1 MPGSKDFEQSPPLT
15 ASDTA
20 DLAKRS
26 NTPAL
31 LVRRSSLMS
40 KFPESGS
47 SAYVLDW
54 ETNNC
59 KQRLLSHADDLMR
72 EAVGRRRLTIVQ
84 GLPLDLVQVLRDSL
98 GVNSGFLEAHAG
110 RRRHR
115 PWRQDDGSSFVSFE
129 YPELVK
135 TTRGNYGP
143 DPGYK
148 PSARQSDLVD
158 VMDEAPFH
166 MMSRDGQAVMF
177 CHASLWMSNK
187 ADGTTLKPPS
197 DVSHADVLFLVLFMD
212 RPIWNDPSSEVSKA
226 RRPLS
231 VTRSWQSKID
241 ESQMDGTSVWN
252 VLIAEGDE
260 LPGLEDSLL
269 RMFRQSSVVRQS
281 LPDILR
287 EAVYDK
293 WLDFFETLPPCSR
306 LNSLHDPS
314 LYWQATESLE
324 QNLDLTYGQE
334 PQPLVNDVW
343 QTNWLSL
350 LDRLQRRV
358 AISRLGTSPIPQT
371 PGWPHTQPT
380 TAALQTRDMSL
391 PEQSSRPYPDN
402 GGQWPDEKEAN
413 QRALDRVT
421 YLGGILL
428 PFTVVSAILSMNE
441 EYSPNSPRFWV
452 FWVASVGAAILCL
465 LIIYLDQLRCLEVYF
480 EVAAAD
486 KVESIFP
493 SGKTNNGHGIAF
505 MSMPASGMRRPSRL
519 TTEMFV
525 DMPEPDMG
533 DMEVMADS
541 AVNPTML
548 VQQCKD
554 GSRPKAWQRR
564 QLGWG
569 GAMKKVVG
577 YYRWMG
583 DKPVQLSP
591 YGERFRMKAV

>member
-1 MPGSKDFEQSPPLT
+1 MTGSKNLEQSPPLT

-20 DLAKRS
+20 DQAKRS

-59 KQRLLSHADDLMR
+59 KQRLLNHADDLLR

-98 GVNSGFLEAHAG
+98 GVNPGFLEAHAG

-115 PWRQDDGSSFVSFE
+115 PSRQDDGSSFISFE

-135 TTRGNYGP
+135 TTSEDYGP

-177 CHASLWMSNK
+177 CHASLWMSSK
-187 ADGTTLKPPS
+187 
-197 DVSHADVLFLVLFMD
+197 ADVLFLD
-212 RPIWNDPSSEVSKA
+212 RPLWNDPSSQVTKA

-231 VTRSWQSKID
+231 VTRSWQTKID

-269 RMFRQSSVVRQS
+269 RTFRQSNVARQS

-293 WLDFFETLPPCSR
+293 WLDFFETLPPCSQSG
-306 LNSLHDPS
+306 SLHDSS

-324 QNLDLTYGQE
+324 QNLDLAYNQE
-334 PQPLVNDVW
+334 RQPLIGGVRQPDW
-343 QTNWLSL
+343 RSL

-358 AISRLGTSPIPQT
+358 AISRLGTSTIPQT
-371 PGWPHTQPT
+371 PGWLRTQPT
-380 TAALQTRDMSL
+380 TAALQTRDMNL
-391 PEQSSRPYPDN
+391 PEQSRRPYPDD
-402 GGQWPDEKEAN
+402 GGHWPDEKEAN

-465 LIIYLDQLRCLEVYF
+465 LIIYLDQLRFLEVYF
-480 EVAAAD
+480 EVVAAD
-486 KVESIFP
+486 KVESIYP
-493 SGKTNNGHGIAF
+493 SGKTHSGHGFAF
-505 MSMPASGMRRPSRL
+505 MSMPKSGTRRPSRL

-525 DMPEPDMG
+525 DMPEPGMSDV
-533 DMEVMADS
+533 EVMADS

-569 GAMKKVVG
+569 GAVKKVVG

-583 DKPVQLSP
+583 SKPVQLSP

>member
-1 MPGSKDFEQSPPLT
+1 MALSKDFEQSPPLT
-15 ASDTA
+15 ASDMA
-20 DLAKRS
+20 DQAKRS

-40 KFPESGS
+40 RFPESGS

-54 ETNNC
+54 ETNDC
-59 KQRLLSHADDLMR
+59 KQRLLNHADDLLR
-72 EAVGRRRLTIVQ
+72 EAVGRRRLTIIQ

-98 GVNSGFLEAHAG
+98 GVDPGFLEAHAG
-110 RRRHR
+110 RRRYR
-115 PWRQDDGSSFVSFE
+115 PLRPDDGSSFISFE

-135 TTRGNYGP
+135 TARGNYGP

-177 CHASLWMSNK
+177 CHASLWISSK
-187 ADGTTLKPPS
+187 
-197 DVSHADVLFLVLFMD
+197 ADVLFLD
-212 RPIWNDPSSEVSKA
+212 RPIWNDPSSQVRKA

-269 RMFRQSSVVRQS
+269 RTFRQANVFRQS

-293 WLDFFETLPPCSR
+293 WLDFFETLPPCSQSG
-306 LNSLHDPS
+306 SLHDS
-314 LYWQATESLE
+314 SMYWQATESLE
-324 QNLDLTYGQE
+324 QNLDLAHNQE
-334 PQPLVNDVW
+334 RQPDW
-343 QTNWLSL
+343 CSL
-350 LDRLQRRV
+350 LDRLQRRI
-358 AISRLGTSPIPQT
+358 AISRLETSTIPQT
-371 PGWPHTQPT
+371 PGWPRTQPT
-380 TAALQTRDMSL
+380 TAALQTRDMNL
-391 PEQSSRPYPDN
+391 PAQSSRPCPD
-402 GGQWPDEKEAN
+402 GGDHWPDQKEAN

-441 EYSPNSPRFWV
+441 EYAPNSPSFWI

-493 SGKTNNGHGIAF
+493 SGTPHHSYGVAF
-505 MSMPASGMRRPSRL
+505 MSMSETGVRRPSRL

-525 DMPEPDMG
+525 DMPDPGVG
-533 DMEVMADS
+533 DMEVLADS

-554 GSRPKAWQRR
+554 GSKPKAWQRR

-583 DKPVQLSP
+583 GKPVRLSL

>member
-1 MPGSKDFEQSPPLT
+1 MLTDF
-15 ASDTA
+15 
-20 DLAKRS
+20 
-26 NTPAL
+26 
-31 LVRRSSLMS
+31 
-40 KFPESGS
+40 
-47 SAYVLDW
+47 
-54 ETNNC
+54 
-59 KQRLLSHADDLMR
+59 LS
-72 EAVGRRRLTIVQ
+72 I
-84 GLPLDLVQVLRDSL
+84 
-98 GVNSGFLEAHAG
+98 
-110 RRRHR
+110 
-115 PWRQDDGSSFVSFE
+115 
-129 YPELVK
+129 
-135 TTRGNYGP
+135 
-143 DPGYK
+143 
-148 PSARQSDLVD
+148 
-158 VMDEAPFH
+158 
-166 MMSRDGQAVMF
+166 
-177 CHASLWMSNK
+177 
-187 ADGTTLKPPS
+187 
-197 DVSHADVLFLVLFMD
+197 VLFLD
-212 RPIWNDPSSEVSKA
+212 RPIWNDPSSQVHKA

-269 RMFRQSSVVRQS
+269 RTFRQANVVRQS

-293 WLDFFETLPPCSR
+293 WLDFFETLPPCSQSG
-306 LNSLHDPS
+306 SLHDSS

-324 QNLDLTYGQE
+324 QNLDLAHNQE
-334 PQPLVNDVW
+334 RQPDW
-343 QTNWLSL
+343 RSL
-350 LDRLQRRV
+350 LDRLQRRI
-358 AISRLGTSPIPQT
+358 AISRLETSTIPQT
-371 PGWPHTQPT
+371 PGWPRTQPT
-380 TAALQTRDMSL
+380 TAALQTRDMNL
-391 PEQSSRPYPDN
+391 PAQSSRSCADD
-402 GGQWPDEKEAN
+402 GDHWPDQKEAN

-441 EYSPNSPRFWV
+441 EYAPNSPRFWI

-480 EVAAAD
+480 EVVAAD

-493 SGKTNNGHGIAF
+493 SGTPHHSHGVAF
-505 MSMPASGMRRPSRL
+505 MSMSETGVRRPSRL

-525 DMPEPDMG
+525 DMPDPGVG
-533 DMEVMADS
+533 DMEVLADS

-583 DKPVQLSP
+583 GKPVQLSP
-591 YGERFRMKAV
+591 YGERFRMKRV

>member
-1 MPGSKDFEQSPPLT
+1 MVGSKTFEQSPPLT
-15 ASDTA
+15 ASDSAELHT
-20 DLAKRS
+20 KRS

-40 KFPESGS
+40 KFPESSS

-54 ETNNC
+54 ETDKC
-59 KQRLLSHADDLMR
+59 KQRLLNHAEDLLR

-115 PWRQDDGSSFVSFE
+115 PSRNDEGSTFVSFA

-177 CHASLWMSNK
+177 CQASLWMNSK
-187 ADGTTLKPPS
+187 
-197 DVSHADVLFLVLFMD
+197 ADVLFLD
-212 RPIWNDPSSEVSKA
+212 RPIWNDPSSQVQKA

-269 RMFRQSSVVRQS
+269 RTFRHSNVTRQT
-281 LPDILR
+281 LPEILC
-287 EAVYDK
+287 EAVHDK
-293 WLDFFETLPPCSR
+293 WLDFFETLPSCAQPG
-306 LNSLHDPS
+306 SLQDGG

-324 QNLDLTYGQE
+324 QNLELAQDQAR
-334 PQPLVNDVW
+334 QPLLGGGGGMRHPDW
-343 QTNWLSL
+343 RSL
-350 LDRLQRRV
+350 LERLQRRV
-358 AISRLGTSPIPQT
+358 AISKLGSTPRPQT
-371 PGWPHTQPT
+371 AWPRTQPT
-380 TAALQTRDMSL
+380 TAVLQTRDVNM
-391 PEQSSRPYPDN
+391 PMQGTNNQPYPDAMAADS
-402 GGQWPDEKEAN
+402 GKEAN

-428 PFTVVSAILSMNE
+428 PFTVVSAILSMND
-441 EYSPNSPRFWV
+441 EYSPNAPRFWV
-452 FWVASVGAAILCL
+452 FWVASIGAAILCL

-480 EVAAAD
+480 EVAAAGT
-486 KVESIFP
+486 VESFFP
-493 SGKTNNGHGIAF
+493 SSKTHTAAAATNGISL
-505 MSMPASGMRRPSRL
+505 MSMPPQSRWRRQQA
-519 TTEMFV
+519 TEMYM
-525 DMPEPDMG
+525 DMAEPGGG
-533 DMEVMADS
+533 DVEVMADS
-541 AVNPTML
+541 AVNPTMV
-548 VQQCKD
+548 VQQGRD
-554 GSRPKAWQRR
+554 GSNTKAWRRR

-569 GAMKKVVG
+569 GAVKKVVG
-577 YYRWMG
+577 YYRWTG
-583 DKPVQLSP
+583 GKPVQISP
-591 YGERFRMKAV
+591 YGSERLQMKTI

>member
-1 MPGSKDFEQSPPLT
+1 MALSKDFEQSPPLT
-15 ASDTA
+15 ASDMA
-20 DLAKRS
+20 DQTKRS

-40 KFPESGS
+40 RFPESGS

-54 ETNNC
+54 ETNDC
-59 KQRLLSHADDLMR
+59 KQRLLNHADDLLR
-72 EAVGRRRLTIVQ
+72 EAVGRRRLTIIQ

-98 GVNSGFLEAHAG
+98 GVDPGFLEAHAG
-110 RRRHR
+110 RRRYR
-115 PWRQDDGSSFVSFE
+115 PLRPEDGSTFISFE

-135 TTRGNYGP
+135 TARGNCGP

-158 VMDEAPFH
+158 VMDEATFH

-177 CHASLWMSNK
+177 CHASLWMSGK
-187 ADGTTLKPPS
+187 
-197 DVSHADVLFLVLFMD
+197 ADVLFLD
-212 RPIWNDPSSEVSKA
+212 RPIWNDPSSQVRKA

-269 RMFRQSSVVRQS
+269 RTFRQANVVRQS

-293 WLDFFETLPPCSR
+293 WLDFFEALPPCSQSG
-306 LNSLHDPS
+306 SLHDSS

-324 QNLDLTYGQE
+324 QNLDLAHNQE
-334 PQPLVNDVW
+334 RQPDW
-343 QTNWLSL
+343 RSL
-350 LDRLQRRV
+350 LDRLQRRI
-358 AISRLGTSPIPQT
+358 AISRLETSTIPQT
-371 PGWPHTQPT
+371 PGWPRTQPT
-380 TAALQTRDMSL
+380 TAALQTRDMNL
-391 PEQSSRPYPDN
+391 PAQSSRSCTDD
-402 GGQWPDEKEAN
+402 GDHWPDQKEAN

-441 EYSPNSPRFWV
+441 EYAPNSPRFWI

-480 EVAAAD
+480 EVVAAD
-486 KVESIFP
+486 KVESILP
-493 SGKTNNGHGIAF
+493 SGTPHHSNGVAF
-505 MSMPASGMRRPSRL
+505 MSMSETGVRRPSRL

-525 DMPEPDMG
+525 DMPDPGVG
-533 DMEVMADS
+533 DMEVLADS

-583 DKPVQLSP
+583 GKPVQLSP